1 MQPRRKRAAESA
13 VAPTPRRQPPKAAY
27 ESEFMQQQAGVS
39 GKRTRTPAKSRAID
53 NGAPEVVGVGGAATS
68 ELWEL
73 GSKVDALDVA
83 GTWYEAKVVDERG
96 HGESRELL
104 VHYKGWKARCA
115 ERLGPTQT

>member
-1 MQPRRKRAAESA
+1 MSAPAAAPACTATEASA
-13 VAPTPRRQPPKAAY
+13 PKVASKAQPP
-27 ESEFMQQQAGVS
+27 
-39 GKRTRTPAKSRAID
+39 
-53 NGAPEVVGVGGAATS
+53 PEVSFPVS
-68 ELWEL
+68 
-73 GSKVDALDVA
+73 SKVEALDVA